1 MKCLFASTSFSPV
14 ALFRIGKWVD
24 GATLHASNSL
34 DSIFSPKL
42 RELSKHQSFQKF
54 RKFFSQVTRVR
65 FQGLNRSSNVQLASR
80 GETTMAENVTAE
92 GQKGDSSD
100 NNEGIPGKRGA
111 DSTRFDLSYSDFLR
125 EFFFRLLARLTR
137 NYLPN
142 VNRYE
147 VRLWWVGFNS
157 GQVSKEFVSH
167 VVI

>member
-1 MKCLFASTSFSPV
+1 MKCLFASTSFSPM
-14 ALFRIGKWVD
+14 ALCIGKWVD

-80 GETTMAENVTAE
+80 GETEQWQKTWRRKDKRETTVITMRGYRENEA
-92 GQKGDSSD
+92 QIARDS
-100 NNEGIPGKRGA
+100 I
-111 DSTRFDLSYSDFLR
+111 FLIQISCGN
-125 EFFFRLLARLTR
+125 FFFRLLAKQTR

-147 VRLWWVGFNS
+147 RRSIIV
-157 GQVSKEFVSH
+157 VSR
-167 VVI
+167 I